1 LLRVNFTAFVTRKAG
16 HWLLACL
23 ADCPPY
29 GDEKKAAGGNAGAL
43 FASPTIGD
51 ASTMSSANAELNKG
65 LAATSQL
72 VL

>member
-1 LLRVNFTAFVTRKAG
+1 LP
-16 HWLLACL
+16 CL